1 MVTANQKC
9 IIDIYARN
17 KMEFKQNTKTV
28 IKSQGGKRPT
38 KTKTINK
45 MAIKTYISIVTL
57 NVSG

>member
-9 IIDIYARN
+9 IIDIHPRN
-17 KMEFKQNTKTV
+17 KMEFKQNTKNSHQITR
-28 IKSQGGKRPT
+28 KGGKRP
-38 KTKTINK
+38 TKTINK

>member
-38 KTKTINK
+38 KTN
-45 MAIKTYISIVTL
+45 
-57 NVSG
+57 N